1 MPGWQHG
8 WLVIAILLTAGMA
21 RAERLRPSWECLP
34 DDTVLMARLPDASG
48 FVEEVRSRT
57 KFGGFL
63 LRPDRLESLWE
74 FFRRRINETGR
85 PWPIARR

>member
-48 FVEEVRSRT
+48 FV
-57 KFGGFL
+57 
-63 LRPDRLESLWE
+63 
-74 FFRRRINETGR
+74 
-85 PWPIARR
+85 